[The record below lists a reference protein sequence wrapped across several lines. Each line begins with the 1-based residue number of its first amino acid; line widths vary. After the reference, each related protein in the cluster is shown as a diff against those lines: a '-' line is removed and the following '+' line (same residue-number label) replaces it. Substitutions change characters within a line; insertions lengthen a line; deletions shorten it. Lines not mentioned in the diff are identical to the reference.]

1 VKPGI
6 GVVLI
11 NFSGSF
17 SCAFAV
23 SAHNANIVIM

>member
-17 SCAFAV
+17 SWAFTV
-23 SAHNANIVIM
+23 NAHKASITA